1 MNTDNFL
8 RISIMP
14 FLASLACGAS
24 VLFLMDSGNLVFLFL
39 VSLAVMVTLSTKVNT
54 TVANASHVFALLLLP
69 QLMVG
74 LFVVFKGEIGALI
87 DLASRIYTYG
97 FENLFWGVSRMSRR
111 LAEDGYFERSRE
123 VRAFALMG
131 LLGASI
137 IAYRYFV
144 VMVTIGDT
152 YKNVKRPARADEGWL
167 SRNSAGLIMFLI
179 FSSGAV
185 FLDIYNPSCT
195 SRCSY
200 IQRSDFPG
208 MFVLTALYSISYI
221 AAGLWINSALIRKA
235 KLKAQQ
241 GEQRVARTTI
251 TTVDE

>member
-1 MNTDNFL
+1 MNTDKFFGVGM
-8 RISIMP
+8 MP

-39 VSLAVMVTLSTKVNT
+39 VGLAVVVTLSAKLNT

-69 QLMVG
+69 QLLVG
-74 LFVVFKGEIGALI
+74 LCVIFKGELGALI

-123 VRAFALMG
+123 VKAFALMG
-131 LLGASI
+131 FLGASI
-137 IAYRYFV
+137 VAYRYFV

-152 YKNVKRPARADEGWL
+152 YKNVKRPARADEGWF
-167 SRNSAGLIMFLI
+167 SRNSAGLIMFLM
-179 FSSGAV
+179 FFSGAV
-185 FLDIYNPSCT
+185 FLDIYSPSCT
-195 SRCSY
+195 SRCSD

-208 MFVLTALYSISYI
+208 VFVLTALYSISYI
-221 AAGLWINSALIRKA
+221 AVGLWMNISLIRKA

-241 GEQRVARTTI
+241 GE
-251 TTVDE
+251 